1 MTKKAKI
8 FIAIDLQ
15 NLDQTKELIY
25 KLSPKYC
32 GIKVGNELFTV
43 GGPKLIEWIQ
53 KKGFEIF
60 LDLKFYD
67 IPNTVR
73 NACHAAANLGVSII
87 NVHALGGIDMMKAGK
102 EGIENSNFAPKLIG
116 VTLLTS
122 HDQDSLAEIGLYGSI
137 NEQILRLAKNVKI
150 SGLDG
155 IVCSAIDIENI
166 KKTLPNNFIYITP
179 GIRLEHSLKD
189 DQKRIMTPQEAIK
202 SGSNILII
210 GRPITKSNNPEETLL
225 SIYNQ
230 IQ

>member
-32 GIKVGNELFTV
+32 GIKVGKELFTV

-60 LDLKFYD
+60 LDLKFHD

-73 NACHAAANLGVSII
+73 NACRAAANLGVSII

-102 EGIENSNFAPKLIG
+102 DGIENSNFSPKLIG

-189 DQKRIMTPQEAIK
+189 DQKRITTPKEAIK

>member
-32 GIKVGNELFTV
+32 GIKVGKELFTV

-60 LDLKFYD
+60 LDLKFHD

-73 NACHAAANLGVSII
+73 NACRAAANLGVSII

-102 EGIENSNFAPKLIG
+102 EGIENSNFSPKLIG

-122 HDQDSLAEIGLYGSI
+122 HNQDSLAEIGLYGSI
-137 NEQILRLAKNVKI
+137 NEQILRLAKNVKS

-166 KKTLPNNFIYITP
+166 KKTLPSNFIYITP

-202 SGSNILII
+202 AGSNILII